1 MWTSRIKYVFLLP
14 AVISLIV
21 VVVIPGF
28 MTLVDSLTPT
38 KSGSGLF
45 YNYRMLVQDQ
55 TFLTAFKNTLLFVV
69 GTVVG
74 HLALGLAVALALNS
88 AVKGKSIL
96 RVLMILPWTIP
107 DVITGIIWAYIYHP
121 MSGFLNAVLLKL
133 GVIGTNVAWLGDP
146 SLALPSVIMADI
158 WRGYPYVMLVLLA
171 GLQAI
176 PKELYEAARVDGA
189 SIFREFTSI
198 TIPNLRRVA
207 FIAIAL
213 DTIWQFRR
221 YGLIM
226 SMTAGGPGRA
236 TEIMSTWVYKT
247 YFQYFKPNYA
257 AAMAIIAALVLIIF
271 AIPYVREVARD

>member
-1 MWTSRIKYVFLLP
+1 MWTSKIKFVFLLP

-21 VVVIPGF
+21 VIVIPGF

-38 KSGSGLF
+38 KGGSGLF

-55 TFLTAFKNTLLFVV
+55 TFLTVFKNTLLFVV

-74 HLALGLAVALALNS
+74 HLALGLLVALALNS
-88 AVKGKSIL
+88 AVKGKSVL

-121 MSGFLNAVLLKL
+121 MSGFLNAVLLKF

-146 SLALPSVIMADI
+146 NLALPSVIMADI

-198 TIPNLRRVA
+198 TIPNLRRVG

-236 TEIMSTWVYKT
+236 TEIISTWVYKT

-257 AAMAIIAALVLIIF
+257 AAMAIIAALALIIF

>member
-1 MWTSRIKYVFLLP
+1 MWTSKIKFVFLLP

-21 VVVIPGF
+21 VVVIPGL

-38 KSGSGLF
+38 KGGSGLF
-45 YNYRMLVQDQ
+45 YNYRMLFQDQ
-55 TFLTAFKNTLLFVV
+55 IFLTVFKNTLLFVV
-69 GTVVG
+69 GTVIG
-74 HLALGLAVALALNS
+74 HLALGLLVALALNS
-88 AVKGKSIL
+88 AIKGKSIL

-133 GVIGTNVAWLGDP
+133 GLIRTNVAWLGDP

-198 TIPNLRRVA
+198 TIPNLRRVG

-236 TEIMSTWVYKT
+236 TEIISTWVYKT

>member
-1 MWTSRIKYVFLLP
+1 MWTSRVKYFFLLP

-28 MTLVDSLTPT
+28 ITLLDSLTPT
-38 KSGSGLF
+38 KGGNGIF
-45 YNYRMLVQDQ
+45 YNYQTLFQDQ
-55 TFLTAFKNTLLFVV
+55 TFLTAFKNTLVFVG

-74 HLALGLAVALALNS
+74 HLALGLPVALALNS
-88 AVKGKSIL
+88 AVKGRSIL

-107 DVITGIIWAYIYHP
+107 DVITGIIWSYIYHP

-133 GVIGTNVAWLGDP
+133 GVIGSNVAWLGDP
-146 SLALPSVIMADI
+146 HLALASVIMADI

-171 GLQAI
+171 GLQGI

-189 SIFREFTSI
+189 SVFKEFTCI
-198 TIPNLRRVA
+198 TIPNLRRVG
-207 FIAIAL
+207 FIAITL

-236 TEIMSTWVYKT
+236 TEIISTWVYKT

-257 AAMAIIAALVLIIF
+257 AAMAIVAALVLIIF

>member
-88 AVKGKSIL
+88 
-96 RVLMILPWTIP
+96 VLMILPWTIP

>member
-1 MWTSRIKYVFLLP
+1 MWISKIKYVFLLP

-21 VVVIPGF
+21 VIVIPGF

-38 KSGSGLF
+38 KGGSGLF

-55 TFLTAFKNTLLFVV
+55 TFLTVFKNTLLFVV

-74 HLALGLAVALALNS
+74 HLALGLLVALALNS
-88 AVKGKSIL
+88 AVKGKSVL

-121 MSGFLNAVLLKL
+121 MSGFLNAVLLKF

-146 SLALPSVIMADI
+146 NLALPSVIMADI

-198 TIPNLRRVA
+198 TIPNLRRVG

-236 TEIMSTWVYKT
+236 TEIISTWVYKT

-257 AAMAIIAALVLIIF
+257 AAMAIIAALALIIF

>member
-1 MWTSRIKYVFLLP
+1 MWTSKIKYVFLLP

-21 VVVIPGF
+21 VIVIPGF

-38 KSGSGLF
+38 KGGSGLF

-55 TFLTAFKNTLLFVV
+55 TFLTVFKNTLLFVV

-74 HLALGLAVALALNS
+74 HLALGLLVALALNS
-88 AVKGKSIL
+88 AVKGKSVL

-121 MSGFLNAVLLKL
+121 MSGFLNAVLLKF

-146 SLALPSVIMADI
+146 NLALPSVIMADI

-198 TIPNLRRVA
+198 TIPNLRRVG

-236 TEIMSTWVYKT
+236 TEIISTWVYKT

-257 AAMAIIAALVLIIF
+257 AAMAIIAALALIIF